1 MNTFKKVTTCVAAS
15 LLMLA
20 SSSVFAESG
29 GAGNGSAGNGSTGNG
44 SAGNGS
50 AGSGSA
56 GSGSAGAGAAGGIS
70 IGTAVALGVL
80 GITLV
85 VESDDDG
92 PSAPTIDRPEPAGPI
107 STSTTGTIST
117 SGT

>member
-29 GAGNGSAGNGSTGNG
+29 GAGNGSTGNG
-44 SAGNGS
+44 SAGN
-50 AGSGSA
+50 
-56 GSGSAGAGAAGGIS
+56 GSAGAGAAGGIS

-80 GITLV
+80 GIALV

>member
-1 MNTFKKVTTCVAAS
+1 
-15 LLMLA
+15 MLA

-29 GAGNGSAGNGSTGNG
+29 GAGN
-44 SAGNGS
+44 
-50 AGSGSA
+50 
-56 GSGSAGAGAAGGIS
+56 GSAGAGAAGGIS

-80 GITLV
+80 GIALV

-92 PSAPTIDRPEPAGPI
+92 PSAPTIDRPDPAGP
-107 STSTTGTIST
+107 TDTGTTGTIST

>member
-29 GAGNGSAGNGSTGNG
+29 GAGNGSTDNG

-56 GSGSAGAGAAGGIS
+56 GNGSAGAGAAGGIS

-80 GITLV
+80 GIALV

-92 PSAPTIDRPEPAGPI
+92 PSAPTIDRPDPAGPI

>member
-29 GAGNGSAGNGSTGNG
+29 GAGNGSTGN
-44 SAGNGS
+44 
-50 AGSGSA
+50 
-56 GSGSAGAGAAGGIS
+56 GSAGAGAAGGIS

-80 GITLV
+80 GIALV

-92 PSAPTIDRPEPAGPI
+92 PSAPTIDRPDPAGP
-107 STSTTGTIST
+107 TDTGTTGTIST

>member
-1 MNTFKKVTTCVAAS
+1 MNTFKKVTACVAAS

-29 GAGNGSAGNGSTGNG
+29 GAGNGSAG
-44 SAGNGS
+44 
-50 AGSGSA
+50 
-56 GSGSAGAGAAGGIS
+56 AGAAGGIS

-80 GITLV
+80 GIALV

-92 PSAPTIDRPEPAGPI
+92 PSAPTIDRPDPAGP
-107 STSTTGTIST
+107 TDTGTTGTIST

>member
-1 MNTFKKVTTCVAAS
+1 MNTFKKVTTCVAGS

-29 GAGNGSAGNGSTGNG
+29 GAGNGSTGNG
-44 SAGNGS
+44 GA
-50 AGSGSA
+50 A
-56 GSGSAGAGAAGGIS
+56 SGSAGAGAAGGIS

-80 GITLV
+80 GIALV